1 MSWAVAAAAW
11 HVLTHELLAFAS
23 VGIAASTIDD
33 LVVDFLYFRLVVLR
47 RMGPLPA
54 AAPAALTDAAPTGT
68 GWMAI
73 LIPAWDEAA
82 VIAAMLSALTR
93 RLDYPWYVVFVGVY
107 PNDPATR
114 AEIVSVV
121 DARIRVVACD
131 RAGPTTKAD
140 CLNHL
145 WRAAVEYEAVAGVAF
160 KAVVLHD
167 AEDVVDAA
175 ELHVFNAH
183 IPALAMV
190 QLPVV
195 PLADPRSR
203 WVSGH
208 YLDEFAEAHRK
219 DVVVRGMIGASV
231 PSAGVAC
238 AIDRRFMGRLAGSSG
253 SPFDATS
260 MTEDYEIG
268 MRIAALGGRGA
279 LLRVRGSGG
288 TVVTREHFPATFETA
303 VRQKTRWLLGIA
315 LDGWDRVGWRTGVAD
330 RFMLFRDRK
339 TIVAP
344 FLVGAAYAAVAM
356 AAVDAALRLTAPAAR
371 AFPPLVGRGSL
382 LAFLLF
388 VNTASLGWRL
398 ALRAGFTGAV
408 YGWRE
413 GVRAVPRTVIANA
426 INATAAARAV
436 RRYFRIRA
444 GHETPHWDKTAHQF
458 PSDAGTPA
466 G

>member
-1 MSWAVAAAAW
+1 M
-11 HVLTHELLAFAS
+11 
-23 VGIAASTIDD
+23 
-33 LVVDFLYFRLVVLR
+33 
-47 RMGPLPA
+47 
-54 AAPAALTDAAPTGT
+54 
-68 GWMAI
+68 
-73 LIPAWDEAA
+73 
-82 VIAAMLSALTR
+82 
-93 RLDYPWYVVFVGVY
+93 
-107 PNDPATR
+107 
-114 AEIVSVV
+114 
-121 DARIRVVACD
+121 
-131 RAGPTTKAD
+131 
-140 CLNHL
+140 
-145 WRAAVEYEAVAGVAF
+145 AGVAF

-167 AEDVVDAA
+167 AEDVVDPT
-175 ELHVFNAH
+175 ELHVFDVH

-238 AIDRRFMGRLAGSSG
+238 AIDRAFMGRLAGRDG
-253 SPFDATS
+253 SPFDATC

-279 LLRVRGSGG
+279 LLRIRGIGG
-288 TVVTREHFPATFETA
+288 TVVTHEHFPATFETA

-344 FLVGAAYAAVAM
+344 FLVGAAYLAVVM
-356 AAVDAALRLTAPAAR
+356 AAIDAVLRLAVPAAR
-371 AFPPLVGRGSL
+371 NFPPLVGRGSSLAIL
-382 LAFLLF
+382 LI

-398 ALRAGFTGAV
+398 ALRAGFTAAV

-413 GVRAVPRTVIANA
+413 GLRAVPRTVIANA
-426 INATAAARAV
+426 INATAATRAV

-444 GHETPHWDKTAHQF
+444 GREAPRWDKTAHRF
-458 PSDAGTPA
+458 PSDAGVPT